1 MHQRTDRVPRLY
13 VEGEMKSGE
22 AVDLPPHTA
31 HHAAGVMR
39 LRPGDP
45 LVLFNGRGGEYDA
58 AVARI
63 ERGRLSAAV
72 GAWRALERESPLAIV
87 LAQGI
92 SSGERMDFTI
102 QKAVELGVASIQPLL
117 CEKSVVR
124 LNAARAA
131 ARMAHWRRVVI
142 AACEQSGRN
151 RLPELAAPLPVAQY
165 CARQAGAA
173 QAALRLL
180 LKPEASASLRMI
192 ARRIDHSCLLAAGP
206 ESGFSAAE
214 ERAFERAGFVAARLG
229 PRILRTE
236 TAALAALAVLNGL
249 HGDL

>member
-1 MHQRTDRVPRLY
+1 MQQRSARVPRFY
-13 VEGEMKSGE
+13 VEGEIKSGE
-22 AVDLPPHTA
+22 AVDLPPHAA

-45 LVLFNGRGGEYDA
+45 LVLFNGRGGEYEA

-63 ERGRLSAAV
+63 EHGRLSAAV
-72 GAWRALERESPLAIV
+72 GAWRALERESPLAIA
-87 LAQGI
+87 LAQGV
-92 SSGERMDFTI
+92 SSAERMDFTI

-124 LNAARAA
+124 LNAERAA
-131 ARMAHWRRVVI
+131 ARMVHWRRVVI
-142 AACEQSGRN
+142 SACEQSGRN
-151 RLPELAAPLPVAQY
+151 RLPELAVALSVAQY

-173 QAALRLL
+173 RPALRLL
-180 LKPEASASLRMI
+180 LKPQAGASLRTV
-192 ARRIDHSCLLAAGP
+192 AQTVDQACLLAAGP
-206 ESGFSAAE
+206 EAGFSATE